1 MPTQRRSV
9 EATITSNCYLSDLHH
24 ADGRTFRL
32 AELRL
37 WVTVFIGAPGGQQKR
52 LQFLLDSGAPVS
64 FIPYREWN
72 RLGLKWEKLV
82 RWTRSTPPQVR
93 PEEAFGAPCDLGLV
107 DVWLPHRSDLSD
119 LRGPFSMN
127 AKFERDPGPAPRAA
141 RLPTHPVLGLD
152 FFAQHRAELEFACP
166 MALQADA
173 GTVEIA

>member
-24 ADGRTFRL
+24 ADGRTSRL

-119 LRGPFSMN
+119 LRGPFPMN
-127 AKFERDPGPAPRAA
+127 ARRRVRKRTYQNALTCRSADVEMIDTIPSAPSRAFSYLVF
-141 RLPTHPVLGLD
+141 RRRG
-152 FFAQHRAELEFACP
+152 
-166 MALQADA
+166 
-173 GTVEIA
+173 